1 LKGCPGQV
9 LGGEPTEVILTSV
22 GLGTRHV
29 DYEIDVNFSSRRA
42 ACTGLCLEVLFAKER
57 EHLVLGALP
66 EPHRQPIAML
76 PYRELADRRKE
87 RGHHDLVELLVRKA
101 TDEAAP

>member
-1 LKGCPGQV
+1 M
-9 LGGEPTEVILTSV
+9 ILTSV
-22 GLGTRHV
+22 GLSTRHV